1 MVQTKIIPP
10 IENET
15 DGEFSINELF
25 HVICALEKIKGLI
38 NSINK
43 TRYMIKESPYIL
55 KEVLLSKNKNRLM
68 KIYINMESIRN
79 NQKFLV
85 IETAIQ
91 KQIFVH
97 LL

>member
-1 MVQTKIIPP
+1 
-10 IENET
+10 
-15 DGEFSINELF
+15 
-25 HVICALEKIKGLI
+25 
-38 NSINK
+38 
-43 TRYMIKESPYIL
+43 MIKESPYIL
-55 KEVLLSKNKNRLM
+55 KEVLLRKNKNRLM

-85 IETAIQ
+85 IETTIQ